1 MSDRRRREESNLAED
16 DPYSQIAQE
25 SSNVLESG
33 KKESARMRKWNQFKQ
48 KFQMAKG
55 TMYQSFLMGAMVGGG
70 FGLVIGVWSAI
81 TYKSFLIIP
90 ISTITS
96 AASFGFFLACG
107 SLIRM
112 QPYASLTPEL
122 NMITYNSDTKQIE
135 QDIALWKL
143 KYLSRGF

>member
-1 MSDRRRREESNLAED
+1 MSDRRRKEDTNLQED
-16 DPYSQIAQE
+16 DPYAQVAQE
-25 SSNVLESG
+25 STNVLETNQ
-33 KKESARMRKWNQFKQ
+33 KESARMKKWRQFKQ
-48 KFQMAKG
+48 KFEMAKG

-70 FGLVIGVWSAI
+70 FGLIIGVWSAI
-81 TYKSFLIIP
+81 SYKSFLIIP

-112 QPYASLTPEL
+112 HPYAGLNPQL
-122 NMITYNSDTKQIE
+122 NMVTYNYDTKKIE
-135 QDIALWKL
+135 EDVAVWKL